1 MCCDTPRIQPP
12 LIRSRYYV
20 RNAKRVV
27 ASLRVS
33 HVVLGANERRLYS
46 QAGAITSEKQIL
58 MVLNESFSV
67 AKYFTFF
74 LRERRAE
81 ECVLHEQLQT
91 LLLNN
96 GHN

>member
-1 MCCDTPRIQPP
+1 MIPREYSGPH

-27 ASLRVS
+27 ASLRAS
-33 HVVLGANERRLYS
+33 HVVEGANERRLYS

-58 MVLNESFSV
+58 LVLNESFSV

-74 LRERRAE
+74 TGTLSRRMR
-81 ECVLHEQLQT
+81 LP
-91 LLLNN
+91 
-96 GHN
+96 